1 LISSVSGGAVGAMY
15 VTAAYEHGTLPDTT
29 ALERVVLRAEASSL
43 EHVGWG
49 LLYRDIF
56 RPLYPH
62 FDYED
67 RGSALEEAWQ
77 REVDLNAPLESWRAD
92 VRRGE
97 RPATIFNATISDTGE
112 RFLMGTANPQ
122 EADGRRNFE
131 QLFAGYDLSIVTAAR
146 LSAAF
151 TYVSP
156 AARADIGDEASL
168 HFVDGGYYDVYGVS
182 SVLDWLDEA
191 LRTGDAQ
198 APPSVSRVMLVQ
210 LRGAAPDGSPKGR
223 SRGWFYQV
231 YAPVDALLGAR
242 DVGQLSHD
250 EDEVALLQ
258 RALGSRVALSSAVFQ
273 FCGGSPPLSWHM
285 TDPQKTRIADEW
297 AKERGY
303 RSTQAV
309 LDFLRDSDASVRAT
323 VVSVPPRCA
332 PAPAPN
338 QP

>member
-1 LISSVSGGAVGAMY
+1 
-15 VTAAYEHGTLPDTT
+15 
-29 ALERVVLRAEASSL
+29 
-43 EHVGWG
+43 
-49 LLYRDIF
+49 
-56 RPLYPH
+56 
-62 FDYED
+62 
-67 RGSALEEAWQ
+67 
-77 REVDLNAPLESWRAD
+77 
-92 VRRGE
+92 
-97 RPATIFNATISDTGE
+97 
-112 RFLMGTANPQ
+112 
-122 EADGRRNFE
+122 
-131 QLFAGYDLSIVTAAR
+131 
-146 LSAAF
+146 
-151 TYVSP
+151 
-156 AARADIGDEASL
+156 
-168 HFVDGGYYDVYGVS
+168 VYGVS

-198 APPSVSRVMLVQ
+198 APPPVSRVMLVQ

-231 YAPVDALLGAR
+231 YAPLDALLGAR